1 VAGARAGLT
10 GAPGRRHRAVAPT
23 DTTAPCEAVCG
34 RKRLCGHPCAARCH
48 GDAPC
53 PPLPCTESTPLTC
66 ICGNRIEKTTCG
78 YAGEPRPPKLRTLE
92 CNDRCALIQRNH
104 LLAEALEIANPK
116 PATIVYG
123 APAGGDV
130 AAGRWHR
137 SCAWL
142 LPALVAVY
150 PRLGGP
156 QTEVYEPE
164 LLHYA
169 RNNLATVKKW
179 ERDWEAFVADPT
191 RPVYPLP
198 PMRREVRA
206 IVHMLAAH
214 YRLDTE
220 SVDPE
225 PQRSIILKKRVDSR
239 VPPTLLS
246 DASQQAAA
254 RGGTA
259 GTPPAGKAAAAAA
272 ASAAPAK
279 PAWGGAAGAAVPR
292 AAPKAPVN
300 AIRLRGLDPDTDI
313 ASLSSLLAGALQT
326 KLFELA
332 RLDRTTVAVLPIL
345 GRGMDMADNE
355 AILDEMRE
363 LLQRDLGFLFSS
375 ADLVWGTWRACPAR
389 RARGRRS
396 RSATVLTLLH
406 AASAARMAPLVTAHL
421 EVLEPTLGPPPA
433 QATGMTTVKGKGSAG
448 AATTAPPAGKGKDKD
463 KAPPKKANA
472 FSVLA
477 DMDALNLD
485 DDDVPVIELRPES
498 PSDAWDDG

>member
-1 VAGARAGLT
+1 M
-10 GAPGRRHRAVAPT
+10 
-23 DTTAPCEAVCG
+23 
-34 RKRLCGHPCAARCH
+34 
-48 GDAPC
+48 
-53 PPLPCTESTPLTC
+53 
-66 ICGNRIEKTTCG
+66 
-78 YAGEPRPPKLRTLE
+78 
-92 CNDRCALIQRNH
+92 
-104 LLAEALEIANPK
+104 
-116 PATIVYG
+116 
-123 APAGGDV
+123 
-130 AAGRWHR
+130 
-137 SCAWL
+137 
-142 LPALVAVY
+142 
-150 PRLGGP
+150 
-156 QTEVYEPE
+156 YEPE

-179 ERDWEAFVADPT
+179 ERDWETFLADPT

-246 DASQQAAA
+246 DASQQAPS
-254 RGGTA
+254 RPGSA
-259 GTPPAGKAAAAAA
+259 GAPPMGKAATAAP
-272 ASAAPAK
+272 PAK
-279 PAWGGAAGAAVPR
+279 PAWGGGAGAAMPR

-313 ASLSSLLAGALQT
+313 SSLSGLLAGALQT

-345 GRGMDMADNE
+345 GRGMDMSDNE

-363 LLQRDLGFLFSS
+363 LLQRDLGFLFAS
-375 ADLVWGTWRACPAR
+375 ADLVWGTWLSLAAR
-389 RARGRRS
+389 RVVVGAEMRRCSHCCIAIAHS
-396 RSATVLTLLH
+396 RVVT
-406 AASAARMAPLVTAHL
+406 LVTAHL
-421 EVLEPTLGPPPA
+421 EVLEPTLGPPLV
-433 QATGMTTVKGKGSAG
+433 QANGMTTVKGKGSSG
-448 AATTAPPAGKGKDKD
+448 APAAWPANKGKDKD